1 MSLFIVFNFVFIN
14 VFMNVCAFIDPVLS
28 RSCILTF
35 VFFTSCIHNDC
46 SQQSIHEVLF
56 VLFKYSSVDL
66 AKIARTVFI
75 VISIQLFYSFLFF
88 LISAPL
94 FLLFFID

>member
-14 VFMNVCAFIDPVLS
+14 VFMNVCAFIDHVLS

-66 AKIARTVFI
+66 AKIVRTVFI
-75 VISIQLFYSFLFF
+75 LISIQLFYSFLFF
-88 LISAPL
+88 FNQRSS
-94 FLLFFID
+94 FFIVFH